1 MGIVGVIENDSL
13 VREPSALD
21 NAAGLSAFFAVMANA
36 DPANNHTRDFGVMQS
51 ETAEATEAVGR
62 NGTLDLLNPDE
73 MTDEQKMLNL
83 IANGHPEQALQ
94 LLHDIV
100 SDAFDSGNEAQIQS
114 AYETAEAALNAFQAY
129 AFSQESILVENLLA
143 DGFMS
148 YDFSGGEAIPARIE
162 EWDYYVSWRSK
173 DGISGPLDDIM
184 EHLKEASTAH
194 INPLAPSPTAY
205 RPHDERNA
213 PSMQMG
219 L

>member
-94 LLHDIV
+94 LLHDIL
-100 SDAFDSGNEAQIQS
+100 DAFLIA
-114 AYETAEAALNAFQAY
+114 ETRHKSNLPTKAEAALNAFQAY
-129 AFSQESILVENLLA
+129 AFSQESILVEEILLA
-143 DGFMS
+143 DELHVLRFQWRRS
-148 YDFSGGEAIPARIE
+148 TIPARIE

-173 DGISGPLDDIM
+173 DGISGQSHMTSWSISRSLY
-184 EHLKEASTAH
+184 
-194 INPLAPSPTAY
+194 SPY
-205 RPHDERNA
+205 QSFGSISN
-213 PSMQMG
+213 G
-219 L
+219 I